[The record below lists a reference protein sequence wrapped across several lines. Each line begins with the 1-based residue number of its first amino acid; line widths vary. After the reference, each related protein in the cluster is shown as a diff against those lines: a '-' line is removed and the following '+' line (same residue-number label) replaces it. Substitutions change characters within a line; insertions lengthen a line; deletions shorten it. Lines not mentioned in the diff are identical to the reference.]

1 MGCAYPERG
10 HVNRKQVAVMIC
22 VTPDG
27 KVLYQSREK
36 KERDGVVDF
45 PLEQGT
51 RGCYS
56 AGSLLILFG

>member
-1 MGCAYPERG
+1 
-10 HVNRKQVAVMIC
+10 MIC

-36 KERDGVVDF
+36 KGRDGVVDF